1 MNEDP
6 EKQPRLE
13 DQDTLSDESIR
24 VVEEPLG
31 VINEP
36 SKPIPVYHDVDVL
49 VAGGGIAGVFAALAA
64 SRNGAKTLLID
75 RFGTPGGNMGPGMII
90 GGNFD
95 GYSFSRAPI
104 DTTVQPGE
112 VPHADTLIIR
122 DPGIFGGYTGI
133 PNEFMERYAE
143 YGGGR
148 LPYRSMQYLRD
159 SGVASQVALEMLAE
173 SNVELMLS
181 AFVCD
186 PIMEGN
192 RVVGVYYE
200 GKGGRHA
207 ARAKVVVDATGEA
220 DVARR
225 AGAPT
230 LYPKESYFKW
240 DKHSPS
246 GMGIFAVIG
255 GIDVA
260 GYKRYLRDSDER
272 YEIEAR
278 DVPDLGRVIVV
289 GTNAHP
295 YGKVLYEREGLSGFR
310 VQLLRP
316 HQKIDSSNAK
326 HISRMEAA
334 IRMYIFDVAQA
345 LKKNVPGFEESY
357 LMVISPYLTVRGGP
371 CIEGLYTLTAE
382 DCLVGKKFD
391 DVVYVYGEPRALHRT
406 RQMHGKSLWTDM
418 PYRAMVPKKIDG
430 LIAVGRSASGIPD
443 TLLRNRMAVLHM
455 GQVGG
460 TAAALAA
467 KADVSPA
474 KLDVKGLQESLLD
487 AGFHLGDRARLRE
500 LNLA

>member
-1 MNEDP
+1 MISEP
-6 EKQPRLE
+6 VKQ
-13 DQDTLSDESIR
+13 
-24 VVEEPLG
+24 V
-31 VINEP
+31 
-36 SKPIPVYHDVDVL
+36 PVHHDVDVI

-64 SRNGAKTLLID
+64 ARNGAKTLLID
-75 RFGTPGGNMGPGMII
+75 RFGAPGGNMGPGMII

-112 VPHADTLIIR
+112 VPHAETLIIR
-122 DPGIFGGYTGI
+122 DPGVFGGYTGI

-148 LPYRSMQYLRD
+148 LPYRSMHYLRD
-159 SGVASQVALEMLAE
+159 AGIASQVALEMLTE
-173 SNVELMLS
+173 SGVELILS

-207 ARAKVVVDATGEA
+207 ARSKVVVDATGEA

-246 GMGIFAVIG
+246 GMGIWAVIG
-255 GIDVA
+255 GINVNE
-260 GYKRYLRDSDER
+260 YKQYLRDTDER
-272 YEIEAR
+272 FELESREI
-278 DVPDLGRVIVV
+278 PGLGRAIVV
-289 GTNAHP
+289 GSGKHP
-295 YGKVLYEREGLSGFR
+295 YGKILYEREGLSGFR

-316 HQKIDSSNAK
+316 HQNIDSSNAK

-334 IRMYIFDVAQA
+334 IRMYIFDVSEI

-430 LIAVGRSASGIPD
+430 LIAVGRCASGIPD

-467 KADVSPA
+467 KAGLSPA
-474 KLDVKGLQESLLD
+474 RLDVKGLQESLLD